1 MCFDDV
7 LELMINGDLDIP
19 KLAINQNMNKYI
31 TNHNLRSAKQYC
43 LIAVAIHEQ
52 ERQQMFKR
60 SHFGS

>member
-52 ERQQMFKR
+52 ERQ
-60 SHFGS
+60 